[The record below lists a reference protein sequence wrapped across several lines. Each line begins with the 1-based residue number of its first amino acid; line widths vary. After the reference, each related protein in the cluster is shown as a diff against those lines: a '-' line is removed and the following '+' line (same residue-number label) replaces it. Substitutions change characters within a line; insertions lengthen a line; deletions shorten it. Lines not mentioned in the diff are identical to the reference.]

1 MGSDSMNKMQEIAKM
16 FDKEIDQPFL
26 AESEV
31 HKVAKMVRF
40 SLDGMQ
46 YYDKMCDR
54 WYSTEAFLREILTG
68 KAKIIEC

>member
-1 MGSDSMNKMQEIAKM
+1 MNRMKEIAKM
-16 FDKEIDQPFL
+16 FNKEIDQPFL
-26 AESEV
+26 IVSEV
-31 HKVAKMVRF
+31 HRVAKKVRF

-54 WYSTEAFLREILTG
+54 WYPTEAFLREILTG